1 MSPLTGAHAPTRTG
15 EREESDSLHQG
26 RRSLDPCE
34 RSRLRLTPETD
45 LPLLGVRLDEN
56 PKRFSPEGVVKI

>member
-26 RRSLDPCE
+26 RRSLGPCE

-56 PKRFSPEGVVKI
+56 PKRFSREGAVKI